1 MRPFPG
7 AACDENTNAK
17 VAASRKVPDATALN
31 GFMVLLFLLCASV
44 YGFSFLS
51 KTTPTR
57 S

>member
-7 AACDENTNAK
+7 SACDENTNAK
-17 VAASRKVPDATALN
+17 VAASRKVTGTTALN
-31 GFMVLLFLLCASV
+31 GFMVLLFLSCASV
-44 YGFSFLS
+44 CGFSILS